1 MKGLVLPA
9 LLIALAEVGARAH
22 GDSDAIAPPS
32 RVAFA
37 FVEALGDGSL
47 IAATRD
53 TLIAAFAGLALGAAL
68 GLAMGIGLGLSR
80 TLDRLF
86 ELPVEVLRPIP
97 SVAVIPVALVA
108 LGFGYRLEIAIV
120 AFACVWPMLIFTRAA
135 VAGVEPR
142 LLEVARALRLS
153 PWRTVAK
160 IVAPAALP
168 RIFVAFR
175 LTAGV
180 ALVVAVTVEIAVNP
194 QGLGA
199 ALMTAGQALRPDLT
213 LAFLV
218 WVGVV
223 GFALNQGL
231 RTAEARLFGR
241 EAPR

>member
-9 LLIALAEVGARAH
+9 LLIALAEIGARWA
-22 GDSDAIAPPS
+22 GASDVIAPPS
-32 RVAFA
+32 QAALA
-37 FVEALGDGSL
+37 FVEAIRDGSL
-47 IAATRD
+47 IQATRD
-53 TLIAAFAGLALGAAL
+53 TLIAAFGGLALGAAI
-68 GLAMGIGLGLSR
+68 GLALGGALGLSR
-80 TLDRLF
+80 TLDRVL

-153 PWRTVAK
+153 PWATVVK
-160 IVAPAALP
+160 IVAPAAAP
-168 RIFVAFR
+168 RVFVAFR
-175 LTAGV
+175 LAAGV
-180 ALVVAVTVEIAVNP
+180 ALIVAVTVEIAVNP

-213 LAFLV
+213 IAFLV
-218 WVGVV
+218 WVGIV

-231 RTAEARLFGR
+231 LFAQTRLFGVSQ
-241 EAPR
+241 

>member
-1 MKGLVLPA
+1 MKGLALP
-9 LLIALAEVGARAH
+9 LVLIALAEIGARAY
-22 GDSDAIAPPS
+22 GASDSIAPPS
-32 RVAFA
+32 AIARA

-47 IAATRD
+47 LAATRD
-53 TLIAAFAGLALGAAL
+53 TLIAACGGLALGGGVGLALGIAL
-68 GLAMGIGLGLSR
+68 GLWGAF
-80 TLDRLF
+80 DRLM

-108 LGFGYRLEIAIV
+108 LGFGYALEFAIV
-120 AFACVWPMLIFTRAA
+120 AFACVWPMLIFSRSA

-142 LLEVARALRLS
+142 LMEVARALRLT
-153 PWRTVAK
+153 PLATVFK
-160 IVAPAALP
+160 IVLPAALP

-175 LTAGV
+175 LAAGV
-180 ALVVAVTVEIAVNP
+180 ALVVAVTVEIVVNP

-223 GFALNQGL
+223 GYALNQGL
-231 RTAEARLFGR
+231 LLAEARLFGR
-241 EAPR
+241 GRR